1 MSFYT
6 TSITDLDAASRNPT
20 DAERDAVERRKPVE
34 LRIDAVLA
42 AIPAAVARQGL
53 PFAYLQG
60 QLRGRSRGTL
70 VCHPGE
76 LSRALRKR
84 GWTARRHWERRDEG
98 GALTLWYPPGV
109 NPVHESIASRL
120 KLPRGRPPKW
130 LQHARKL
137 AREAGLVF

>member
-6 TSITDLDAASRNPT
+6 SDLTDLNAARREPT
-20 DAERDAVERRKPVE
+20 AREVDAVDRRKPVE

-53 PFAYLQG
+53 PFAYIQG
-60 QLRGRSRGTL
+60 QLRGRSRGSL

-84 GWTARRHWERRDEG
+84 GWVARRHWERRDEG
-98 GALTLWYPPGV
+98 GALTLWYPKGAD
-109 NPVHESIASRL
+109 PVGEKIASRL
-120 KLPRGRPPKW
+120 KLPPGRPPKW
-130 LQHARKL
+130 LQRARQL
-137 AREAGLVF
+137 ARESGLVF